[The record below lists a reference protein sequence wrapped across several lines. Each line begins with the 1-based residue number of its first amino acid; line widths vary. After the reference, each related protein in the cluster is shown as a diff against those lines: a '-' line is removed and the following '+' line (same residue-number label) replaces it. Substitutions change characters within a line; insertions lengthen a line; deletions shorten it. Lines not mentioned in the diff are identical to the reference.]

1 MLVRWVRLPFLGL
14 LLILSLCL
22 CGMSC
27 DPDWWVD
34 SPKSINLFA
43 VKPTG
48 VDSLEMQVYFR
59 DSLLYRECSGRL
71 DTSKVVFRR
80 DYDSLD
86 LGLKNELEVR
96 LAFYCNGR
104 AIELPSYGAEVDSV
118 ESLSYYF
125 REVNEREKPLNKSF
139 KLERFLSPEDTSCG
153 KFVNFAVLKVDGVV
167 DR

>member
-1 MLVRWVRLPFLGL
+1 MLVRWVRFPFLGL
-14 LLILSLCL
+14 LLAFALCL

-27 DPDWWVD
+27 DPDLWVD
-34 SPKSINLFA
+34 PPKSINLFA

-48 VDSLEMQVYFR
+48 VDSLEMQVYLG
-59 DSLLYRECSGRL
+59 DSLLYRDCSGSL
-71 DTSKVVFRR
+71 DTSKAVYRD
-80 DYDSLD
+80 DYDSLNF
-86 LGLKNELEVR
+86 GAKNELEVR

-153 KFVNFAVLKVDGVV
+153 KFVNFAVLKISGVV
-167 DR
+167 D